1 LTNSKID
8 IGDLIR
14 LSGTFADLNGNLLDP
29 TVVTLSIKESSGV
42 VASFQYGRD
51 AFVVRESVGKYYM
64 DFAPNMEGLHTY
76 RFAGSGAVTAAEE
89 KMFYVYKRETA

>member
-8 IGDLIR
+8 IGDLVR

-29 TVVTLSIKESSGV
+29 TAVTLSIKEPNGAT
-42 VASFQYGRD
+42 ASFQYGRD
-51 AFVVRESVGKYYM
+51 AFVVRESVGCYLM
-64 DFAPNMEGLHTY
+64 DFAPSTEGLYTY
-76 RFAGSGAVTAAEE
+76 RFAGTGAVTAAEE